1 MYKVLKDN
9 KIVGV
14 VGGWS
19 ETDKKCHPDLIVEED
34 VEHTIDDYIEV
45 DGEYVLT
52 TDTKV
57 KEKKAKERIEEL
69 EQYLKDTDWYAIRKA
84 DNDEEM
90 PEDIK
95 TARQDARDEISRL
108 RGE

>member
-9 KIVGV
+9 KIVGIV
-14 VGGWS
+14 ENWS
-19 ETDKKCHPDLIVEED
+19 ETDKKYHPDLIVEED

-52 TDTKV
+52 TD
-57 KEKKAKERIEEL
+57 KKAKEKKDKERIDEL
-69 EQYLKDTDWYAIRKA
+69 EAYLSQTDWYAVRKA
-84 DNDEEM
+84 DNGEEI
-90 PEDIK
+90 PEEIQ
-95 TARQDARDEISRL
+95 TARQEARDEISRL